1 MTNRITSI
9 DKQYPKVGRVSKEI
23 SIDRIFRKVMG
34 GKMMEFGRKEKLFS
48 QGDPSKDINYILK
61 GEVKVSVVSKS
72 GREAVVGI
80 MGTGD
85 FIGEGGLTGQ
95 PRRTVTATAVTPT
108 IVIAI
113 DNKEMVK
120 VLHAENA
127 FSDAFITY
135 MLQRNIR
142 IEDDLIDQLF
152 NSSEKRLARAL
163 LLLARYDKGDKPE
176 KMLPKIPQETLAEM
190 VGTTRSRVNYFM
202 NRFKKMGLIK
212 CNNHLLVNSPL
223 LAAFLHN

>member
-1 MTNRITSI
+1 MAKNKKAIEI
-9 DKQYPKVGRVSKEI
+9 QKHPAGPFPKEI
-23 SIDRIFRKVMG
+23 PINRIFRNVMG

-48 QGDPSKDINYILK
+48 QGDPSKNIIYILK
-61 GEVKVSVVSKS
+61 GEVKVSVVSRS

-80 MGTGD
+80 LGAGD

-95 PRRTVTATAVTPT
+95 PRRTVIATAVTPT
-108 IVIAI
+108 TVVAI

-120 VLHAENA
+120 ALHAENT
-127 FSDAFITY
+127 FSYAFITY

-176 KMLPKIPQETLAEM
+176 KMLPIIPQETLAEM

-202 NRFKKMGLIK
+202 NKFKKMGLIK
-212 CNNHLLVNSPL
+212 YNDRLLVNCSL